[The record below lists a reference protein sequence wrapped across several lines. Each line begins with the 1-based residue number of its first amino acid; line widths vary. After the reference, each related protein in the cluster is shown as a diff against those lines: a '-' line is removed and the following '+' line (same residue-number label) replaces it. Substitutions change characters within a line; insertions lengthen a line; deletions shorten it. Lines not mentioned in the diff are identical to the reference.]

1 MHFISCCFVLSCFD
15 EEFFLMYTKQQ
26 QSREFWIK
34 QDLENTTPNYL
45 FHVLITVYYFT
56 VAVRHR
62 GSRGLRL

>member
-1 MHFISCCFVLSCFD
+1 
-15 EEFFLMYTKQQ
+15 MYTKQQ